1 MCRVLKVHRSGFY
14 AWLHRPLS
22 NRAKEDQRLTNQIQ
36 ESWLGSGFVYGS
48 PRIHQDLKEMG
59 ESCSVH
65 RVARLMRIAKIK
77 AQRGYKRRYV
87 KSGAP
92 SYVAPNQLKQC
103 FTVDRPD
110 ATWVTDITY
119 IRTYEGWFYLAVVV
133 DLFSRKVVG
142 WSMNHRMEK
151 HLVTQALLSAVWR
164 RKPKNRVIVHSDQGT
179 QYTSDECQRFMKHH
193 NIDPSMSRRGNCYD
207 NAVAESF
214 FHSLKQERIK
224 RRIYKTREQARSD
237 IFDYIEWFYNAKRR
251 HSYCD
256 NMSPTQFEETYYL
269 NRQNV

>member
-142 WSMNHRMEK
+142 LVDESSNGKAFSDTSSVIGSMAQE
-151 HLVTQALLSAVWR
+151 TQE
-164 RKPKNRVIVHSDQGT
+164 QGH
-179 QYTSDECQRFMKHH
+179 CPF
-193 NIDPSMSRRGNCYD
+193 
-207 NAVAESF
+207 
-214 FHSLKQERIK
+214 
-224 RRIYKTREQARSD
+224 
-237 IFDYIEWFYNAKRR
+237 
-251 HSYCD
+251 
-256 NMSPTQFEETYYL
+256 
-269 NRQNV
+269 